1 VISRHPLQLRR
12 EQQEWDDLASLDP
25 LWAIFSDPEKKG
37 GRWKLEEFLA
47 TGEAD
52 VRGLLETAQS
62 LGYPHGRARA
72 LDFGC
77 GVGRLTRALSP
88 EFDECYGVDV
98 SPRMVRLAQNVNSDR
113 PNCVFLV
120 SASRDLRMFESQT
133 FDLVVS
139 LQVLQHVSSRRAIVR
154 YVEEF
159 LRVTRPGGIIVF
171 QVLTGMRWRDRRQ
184 LRARL
189 YGVLRHMGADER
201 FLYLRLG
208 LVPYRMTPVGDSVV
222 QRVVARAGEAIL
234 RSEPEAAESRLES
247 RRYFVT
253 RG

>member
-1 VISRHPLQLRR
+1 LQLRR

-25 LWAIFSDPEKKG
+25 CWAIFSNPEKKG
-37 GRWKLEEFLA
+37 GRWELEEFLA

-52 VRGLLETAQS
+52 VGRLLETAQS

-77 GVGRLTRALSP
+77 GIGRLTRALSA

-113 PNCVFLV
+113 PNCLFLV
-120 SASRDLRMFESQT
+120 NASRDLHIFESQT

-139 LQVLQHVSSRRAIVR
+139 LHVLQHVSSRRAIVR

-189 YGVLRHMGADER
+189 YGALRRMGANER
-201 FLYLRLG
+201 FLYQRLG
-208 LVPYRMTPVGDSVV
+208 LVPYRMTPLRASVI
-222 QRVVARAGEAIL
+222 QHAVARAGENIL
-234 RSEPEAAESRLES
+234 RSEPEASEPRLES